1 MSRGKHF
8 DHKKQGQSA
17 VTKTNNAVASK
28 HTEKVDYHIDT
39 VASQDHPAVS
49 IQSQK
54 ILINFLIDMIK
65 RGWDTTK

>member
-17 VTKTNNAVASK
+17 ANKTNNAVASK

-54 ILINFLIDMIK
+54 DFD
-65 RGWDTTK
+65 